1 MCGVQQRE
9 AGLRAQPRGG
19 SSGGLQEEV
28 SVARLGVVIGVQW
41 VLTEFIQ
48 PSRRWR
54 WLKIRVIPAYLPRCF
69 CFISLL
75 CLVSALNTCS
85 PIRGKGE
92 SFAGKKTSQ
101 PGRGGHTSRAQTD
114 PKMEKVTVK
123 VLVTQSCP
131 TLCDPWAVACQDS
144 LSMEF
149 FKQESWTG

>member
-1 MCGVQQRE
+1 MRRGRQRE

-41 VLTEFIQ
+41 ALTEFIQ
-48 PSRRWR
+48 PSQRWR
-54 WLKIRVIPAYLPRCF
+54 WLKIRVIPAYLPRWF

-85 PIRGKGE
+85 PILGTRE
-92 SFAGKKTSQ
+92 SFAGKKSSQ

-114 PKMEKVTVK
+114 PEMEKVTVK

-131 TLCDPWAVACQDS
+131 TPCDPWAVAHQDS

-149 FKQESWTG
+149 FKQDSWAG